1 MDRTVDRT
9 ADRTAIGTEDRT
21 ANRTADSGVKK
32 NIGKKTAYLGML
44 TALAI
49 LVGYVETLI
58 PVNFGVP
65 GMKIGLSNIVI
76 LITIYL
82 YSWREAIVI
91 SAARVVVL
99 GFLFGN
105 LFSIQYGMAGAV
117 SSMLIM
123 SVLIRTGK
131 FGSVGISAAGGAA
144 HNVGQIL
151 VACIYMPSIPFFW
164 YLPMLLIAG
173 TLTGIVNGFVV
184 YAVYIRLPEK
194 GRDIR

>member
-1 MDRTVDRT
+1 MDETVKRK
-9 ADRTAIGTEDRT
+9 RSLGW
-21 ANRTADSGVKK
+21 
-32 NIGKKTAYLGML
+32 KTAYMGML

-58 PVNFGVP
+58 PVNFGIP

-76 LITIYL
+76 LIVIYL
-82 YSWREAIVI
+82 YSWREAIAV
-91 SAARVVVL
+91 SAVRVVVI

-117 SSMLIM
+117 CSMLAM
-123 SVLIRTGK
+123 SVLIRIAK
-131 FGSVGISAAGGAA
+131 FGTVGISAAGGAA

-151 VACIYMPSIPFFW
+151 VACVYMPSIPFFW
-164 YLPMLLIAG
+164 YLPLLLIAG

-184 YAVYIRLPEK
+184 YAVYRRLPEK